1 MVIVIYFFRKKKI
14 SLRLK
19 TLFIQE
25 MIKNKVLFNGIF
37 APCFSHSS
45 AEFKIFAK
53 AFEKSASKVKKSFKF
68 GIKKYLKSKIVKP
81 VFSKFN

>member
-1 MVIVIYFFRKKKI
+1 MSFTFLEKNKI

-25 MIKNKVLFNGIF
+25 MIKNKVLFSGF
-37 APCFSHSS
+37 FVPCFSHSS
-45 AEFKIFAK
+45 AELKLFGR
-53 AFEKSASKVKKSFKF
+53 AFEKSAIKVKKSFKF